1 MAAIT
6 VIVPVYQAEK
16 YLRKCIDSILS
27 QSFSDFD
34 LILVDDGSVDA
45 SGLICDEYASSDARV
60 KVIHKE
66 NGGVSSARNAA
77 LDKIESRYVT
87 FCDSDD
93 YWAEDWLENL
103 YRAGAASDADV
114 VSAGILSVTEEG
126 TVLRHSN
133 YESGS
138 FLIHNESE
146 RTDFL
151 VHLMLR
157 LGWAVYTRLF
167 KTDIIQRNR
176 IRFCESCE
184 NYAEDLCFVLEYS
197 LYCKRIEACGFQ
209 GYYYVQHP
217 ESMMANSTGVIKLN
231 AANEVS
237 KQFGRRYLSE
247 PGLEKRR
254 EIFPVIHYLIFS
266 PEYRK
271 ISLNEEKTLRADIR
285 EIQDYRWYR
294 LWSLKAF
301 TSPGI
306 FYRTVGKRVTR
317 DAVWKAL
324 LCLYNLWG
332 PYELY
337 RKGKALAR
345 RR

>member
-209 GYYYVQHP
+209 GYYYVQHHFQSGVQENLP
-217 ESMMANSTGVIKLN
+217 ERRKNPSCGYPRDSGLQVVQIMEPEGVH
-231 AANEVS
+231 
-237 KQFGRRYLSE
+237 FTRYLL
-247 PGLEKRR
+247 PNCRKTGDKRCRLEG
-254 EIFPVIHYLIFS
+254 ITL
-266 PEYRK
+266 
-271 ISLNEEKTLRADIR
+271 SL
-285 EIQDYRWYR
+285 Q
-294 LWSLKAF
+294 S
-301 TSPGI
+301 
-306 FYRTVGKRVTR
+306 VG
-317 DAVWKAL
+317 AL
-324 LCLYNLWG
+324 
-332 PYELY
+332 
-337 RKGKALAR
+337 
-345 RR
+345 